1 MRIKKNS
8 RGPPAKIDG
17 ELQITSWKMLE
28 ESVEI
33 EKITKNHNWWES
45 QNFADINEN
54 QQRHTYGL

>member
-33 EKITKNHNWWES
+33 EKITKNHNW
-45 QNFADINEN
+45 
-54 QQRHTYGL
+54 